1 MNNVNIKKDYD
12 AVIIGAG
19 VIGSAIGFE
28 LSKKGWKTLNVDRNP
43 TSGYG
48 STAASCAIIRVH
60 YSTFDGCALA
70 YEGYH
75 YWKNW
80 RNYLEF
86 SDEKGLAKFIECGC
100 MIYQTDTNQYLEKVI
115 GRAEEL
121 HIPFEYWVPAQIKS
135 KLPIVDT
142 HKYAP
147 VKLPK
152 DKNFGTHAGDDLQG
166 AIFFPTAGYINDPQ
180 LSAHNL
186 QRATEYKGGEFLF
199 NSSVTEIIKKNGRAS
214 GVKLSD
220 GTEINSS
227 VVINVAGPHS
237 MKINRMAD
245 VEKNMNIKTK
255 ALKVE
260 VSHVKP
266 PEGFD
271 YEKKAFVVSD
281 SDIGCYSRPEIGN
294 HILIGSEDPECDER
308 VFVDPDDW
316 DDNFTDQWNT
326 QLYRQA
332 QRYPDLP
339 LSSNIKGVVSL
350 YDVSDD
356 WIPIYDKSDLP
367 GFYMAIGS
375 SGNQYKNAPIA
386 GVMMAD
392 LVEKCEAGHNH
403 DQDPL
408 SLHLKYI
415 DRTIDIGFYSRNRK
429 INAESSMSV
438 LG

>member
-12 AVIIGAG
+12 AIIIGAG

-80 RNYLEF
+80 KNYLEF

-121 HIPFEYWVPAQIKS
+121 HIPFEYWDPSQIKS

-152 DKNFGTHAGDDLQG
+152 DKSFGTHAGDDLQG

-281 SDIGCYSRPEIGN
+281 SDIGCYSRPETGN

>member
-12 AVIIGAG
+12 AIIIGAG

-121 HIPFEYWVPAQIKS
+121 HIPFEYWDPSQIKS

-152 DKNFGTHAGDDLQG
+152 DKSFGTHAGDDLQG

-281 SDIGCYSRPEIGN
+281 SDIGCYSRPETGN

>member
-1 MNNVNIKKDYD
+1 MKRSFD
-12 AVIIGAG
+12 AIIIGAG

-28 LSKKGWKTLNVDRNP
+28 LSKKGYKTLNLDSNP

-75 YWKNW
+75 YWKDW
-80 RNYLEF
+80 ENYLGCM
-86 SDEKGLAKFIECGC
+86 DEKGLAKFIECGC
-100 MIYQTDTNQYLEKVI
+100 MIYKTEANQQLKKVI
-115 GRAEEL
+115 QRADEL
-121 HIPFEYWVPAQIKS
+121 NIPYKEWDPQDIKEN
-135 KLPIVDT
+135 LPIVDT
-142 HKYAP
+142 HKFGP
-147 VKLPK
+147 VKLPT
-152 DKNFGTHAGDDLQG
+152 NPEFGKHNENNLRGSV
-166 AIFFPTAGYINDPQ
+166 FFPTAGYVNDPQ

-186 QRATEYKGGEFLF
+186 QRAAENKGAEFKF
-199 NSSVTEIIKKNGRAS
+199 NSKVVKILQESGRVS
-214 GVKLSD
+214 GIELED
-220 GTEINSS
+220 GSIINSNI
-227 VVINVAGPHS
+227 VVNVAGPHS
-237 MKINRMAD
+237 MKINQMAG
-245 VEKNMNIKTK
+245 VEDEMNIKTK

-266 PEGFD
+266 PKDFD
-271 YEKKAFVVSD
+271 YENNAFVVSD
-281 SDIGCYSRPEIGN
+281 SDIGCYSRPETGN

-308 VFVDPDDW
+308 IYVDPDNW
-316 DDNFTDQWNT
+316 DDNFTDQWNA

-332 QRYPDLP
+332 QRYPNLP
-339 LSSNIKGVVSL
+339 LSSTVKGVVSL

-386 GVMMAD
+386 GVMMTKLIEA
-392 LVEKCEAGHNH
+392 CENGQNH
-403 DQDPL
+403 DKEPVKLD
-408 SLHLKYI
+408 LKYI
-415 DRTIDIGFYSRNRK
+415 NREIDIGFYSRNRI
-429 INAESSMSV
+429 INSESSMSV

>member
-12 AVIIGAG
+12 AIIVGAG

-80 RNYLEF
+80 KNYLEF

-121 HIPFEYWVPAQIKS
+121 HIPFEYWVPTQIKS

-152 DKNFGTHAGDDLQG
+152 DKNFGTHSGDDLQG

-408 SLHLKYI
+408 SMHLKYI

>member
-12 AVIIGAG
+12 AIIIGAG

-80 RNYLEF
+80 KNYLEF

-100 MIYQTDTNQYLEKVI
+100 MIYQTETNQYLKKVI

-121 HIPFEYWVPAQIKS
+121 DIPFEYWNSPQIKS

-152 DKNFGTHAGDDLQG
+152 DKNFGAHAGDDLQG

-186 QRATEYKGGEFLF
+186 QRATEYRGGKFLF

-281 SDIGCYSRPEIGN
+281 SDIGCYSRPETGN

>member
-12 AVIIGAG
+12 AIIIGAG

-80 RNYLEF
+80 ENYLEF

-121 HIPFEYWVPAQIKS
+121 HIPFEYWDPSQIKS

-186 QRATEYKGGEFLF
+186 QRAAEYKGGKFLF

-220 GTEINSS
+220 GTEIRSS

-281 SDIGCYSRPEIGN
+281 SDIGCYSRPETGN

-308 VFVDPDDW
+308 IFVDPDDW

-386 GVMMAD
+386 GVMMAN

>member
-12 AVIIGAG
+12 AIIVGAG

-80 RNYLEF
+80 ENYLEF

-281 SDIGCYSRPEIGN
+281 SDIGCYSRPETGN

>member
-1 MNNVNIKKDYD
+1 MEKSFD
-12 AVIIGAG
+12 AIIIGAG

-28 LSKKGWKTLNVDRNP
+28 LSKKGYKTLNLDSNP

-75 YWKNW
+75 YWKDW
-80 RNYLEF
+80 ENYLGCM
-86 SDEKGLAKFIECGC
+86 DEKGLAKFIECGC
-100 MIYQTDTNQYLEKVI
+100 MIYKTEANQQLKKVI
-115 GRAEEL
+115 QRADEL
-121 HIPFEYWVPAQIKS
+121 NIPYKEWDPKDIK
-135 KLPIVDT
+135 KNLPIVDT
-142 HKYAP
+142 HKFGP
-147 VKLPK
+147 VKLPT
-152 DKNFGTHAGDDLQG
+152 NPEFGKHNENNLRGSV
-166 AIFFPTAGYINDPQ
+166 FFPTAGYVNDPQ

-186 QRATEYKGGEFLF
+186 QRAAENKGAEFKF
-199 NSSVTEIIKKNGRAS
+199 NSKVVKILQESGRVS
-214 GVKLSD
+214 GIELED
-220 GTEINSS
+220 GSIINSNI
-227 VVINVAGPHS
+227 VVNVAGPHS
-237 MKINRMAD
+237 MKINQMAG
-245 VEKNMNIKTK
+245 VEDEMNIKTK

-266 PEGFD
+266 PKDFD
-271 YEKKAFVVSD
+271 YENNAFVVSD
-281 SDIGCYSRPEIGN
+281 SDIGCYSRPETGN

-308 VFVDPDDW
+308 IYVDPDNW
-316 DDNFTDQWNT
+316 DDNFTDQWNA

-332 QRYPDLP
+332 QRYPNLP
-339 LSSNIKGVVSL
+339 LSSKVKGVVSL

-386 GVMMAD
+386 GVMMTKLIEA
-392 LVEKCEAGHNH
+392 CENGQNH
-403 DQDPL
+403 DKEPVKLD
-408 SLHLKYI
+408 LKYI
-415 DRTIDIGFYSRNRK
+415 NRKIDIGFYSRNRI
-429 INAESSMSV
+429 INSESSMSV

>member
-12 AVIIGAG
+12 AIIIGAG

-80 RNYLEF
+80 KNYLEF

-121 HIPFEYWVPAQIKS
+121 HIPFEYWDPSQIKS

-386 GVMMAD
+386 GIMMAD

>member
-1 MNNVNIKKDYD
+1 MEKSFD
-12 AVIIGAG
+12 AIIIGAG

-28 LSKKGWKTLNVDRNP
+28 LSKKGYKTLNLDSNP

-75 YWKNW
+75 YWKDW
-80 RNYLEF
+80 ENYLGCM
-86 SDEKGLAKFIECGC
+86 DEKGLAKFIECGC
-100 MIYQTDTNQYLEKVI
+100 MIYKTEANQYLKKVI
-115 GRAEEL
+115 QRAIEL
-121 HIPFEYWVPAQIKS
+121 NIPYKEWDPKDIKVN
-135 KLPIVDT
+135 LPIVDT
-142 HKYAP
+142 HKFGP
-147 VKLPK
+147 VKLPT
-152 DKNFGTHAGDDLQG
+152 DPNFGKHNENNLKGSV
-166 AIFFPTAGYINDPQ
+166 FFPTAGYINDPQ

-186 QRATEYKGGEFLF
+186 QRAAENKGAEFKF
-199 NSSVTEIIKKNGRAS
+199 NSKIVKILQAS
-214 GVKLSD
+214 GRVSGVGLED
-220 GTEINSS
+220 GSIIHSKI
-227 VVINVAGPHS
+227 VVNVAGPHS
-237 MKINRMAD
+237 MKINQMAG
-245 VEKNMNIKTK
+245 VEEDMNIKTK

-260 VSHVKP
+260 VSHVEP
-266 PEGFD
+266 PKDFD
-271 YEKKAFVVSD
+271 YEKNAFVVSD
-281 SDIGCYSRPEIGN
+281 SDIGCYSRPETGN

-308 VFVDPDDW
+308 IYVDPDNW

-332 QRYPDLP
+332 QRYPNLP
-339 LSSNIKGVVSL
+339 LSSKVKGVVSL

-386 GVMMAD
+386 GVMMTKLIEA
-392 LVEKCEAGHNH
+392 CENGQNH
-403 DQDPL
+403 DKESVKLD
-408 SLHLKYI
+408 LKYI
-415 DRTIDIGFYSRNRK
+415 NREIDIGFYSRNRT
-429 INAESSMSV
+429 INSESSMSV

>member
-1 MNNVNIKKDYD
+1 MEKIFD
-12 AVIIGAG
+12 AIIIGAG

-28 LSKKGWKTLNVDRNP
+28 LSKKGYKTLNLDSNP

-75 YWKNW
+75 YWKDW
-80 RNYLEF
+80 ENYLGCM
-86 SDEKGLAKFIECGC
+86 DEKGLAKFIECGC
-100 MIYQTDTNQYLEKVI
+100 MIYKTEANQYLKKVI
-115 GRAEEL
+115 QRAIEL
-121 HIPFEYWVPAQIKS
+121 NIPYKEWDPKDIKVN
-135 KLPIVDT
+135 LPIVDT
-142 HKYAP
+142 HKFGP
-147 VKLPK
+147 VKLPT
-152 DKNFGTHAGDDLQG
+152 DPNFGKHNENNLKGSV
-166 AIFFPTAGYINDPQ
+166 FFPTAGYINDPQ

-186 QRATEYKGGEFLF
+186 QRAAENKGAEFKF
-199 NSSVTEIIKKNGRAS
+199 NSKIVKILQAS
-214 GVKLSD
+214 GRVSGVGLED
-220 GTEINSS
+220 GSIIHSKI
-227 VVINVAGPHS
+227 VVNVAGPHS
-237 MKINRMAD
+237 MKINQMAG
-245 VEKNMNIKTK
+245 VEEDMNIKTK

-260 VSHVKP
+260 VSHVEP
-266 PEGFD
+266 PKDFD
-271 YEKKAFVVSD
+271 YEKNAFVVSD
-281 SDIGCYSRPEIGN
+281 SDIGCYSRPETGN

-308 VFVDPDDW
+308 IYVDPDNW

-332 QRYPDLP
+332 QRYPNLP
-339 LSSNIKGVVSL
+339 LSSKVKGVVSL

-386 GVMMAD
+386 GVMMTKLIEA
-392 LVEKCEAGHNH
+392 CENGQNH
-403 DQDPL
+403 DKESVKLD
-408 SLHLKYI
+408 LKYI
-415 DRTIDIGFYSRNRK
+415 NREIDIGFYSRNRT
-429 INAESSMSV
+429 INSESSMSV

>member
-12 AVIIGAG
+12 AIIVGAG

-80 RNYLEF
+80 ENYLEF

-121 HIPFEYWVPAQIKS
+121 HIPFEYWDPSQIKS

-152 DKNFGTHAGDDLQG
+152 DKSFGTHAGDDLQG

-281 SDIGCYSRPEIGN
+281 SDIGCYSRPETGN

-408 SLHLKYI
+408 SMHLKYI